1 MTAGTSLLASAS
13 VSHPHPLSI
22 LHRFQPGWL
31 SLTWP
36 SPCPA
41 LQPHAHWIPCLIH
54 YVALL
59 CWVVECLWIFS
70 HAIPPAYIL
79 CHPFFQIASTPS
91 LGHNL
96 GSTTFP
102 GNAYLSLS
110 LPELPVR
117 GLWKQMGLFRCVVA
131 YFLISLPTTV
141 LEAWICVYGF
151 TFIPSTQHR
160 TLHYNKH
167 YIKLSLQDFWKKK
180 MTWLSAGWI
189 IASVISNS
197 RIPEL

>member
-96 GSTTFP
+96 GKYDLPWKCLSKSLFTWTSCTGLMKTNGTVSLCCCLFSDLSSNDCL
-102 GNAYLSLS
+102 GSMNLCVWLYLY
-110 LPELPVR
+110 P
-117 GLWKQMGLFRCVVA
+117 Q
-131 YFLISLPTTV
+131 YPTQNFA
-141 LEAWICVYGF
+141 L
-151 TFIPSTQHR
+151 
-160 TLHYNKH
+160 
-167 YIKLSLQDFWKKK
+167 
-180 MTWLSAGWI
+180 
-189 IASVISNS
+189 
-197 RIPEL
+197 